1 MVMDAQQKSK
11 VEAYIDENE
20 KKKWYWGLA
29 DTVADLAWVEKETKE
44 GFINK
49 WLKNDKNLLRYAELA
64 IKTDKLTVWES
75 IEQKLLDIKLSI
87 SCPYFVDF
95 KDFLEELKRWS
106 DTSKPE
112 DSLAGASTWTS
123 TEATT
128 ETTADSSE
136 ISTRTF
142 CWTSVTSIQSEPFQR
157 NGKTWVT
164 RCSKTARFN
173 WHNFGLNLPSWNAYV
188 AGKNPWNDCIQT
200 IPADRKN
207 EQPQKSWEWI
217 SASDFKSIPK
227 WNYADIYVES
237 KSNYGHRAAAFK
249 DDSWQWYVLD
259 PYTRVNWKLDNTP
272 KKLEDYLNA
281 RKIVK
286 THIYESK
293 WYGKKSD
300 YEDNWSWY
308 EWRNS

>member
-1 MVMDAQQKSK
+1 MAMNAEQKAK
-11 VEAYIDENE
+11 VEEYIDENE
-20 KKKWYWGLA
+20 KKKWYWDVA
-29 DTVADLAWVEKETKE
+29 DTVADLAWVEKETKDD
-44 GFINK
+44 FINK
-49 WLKNDKNLLRYAELA
+49 WLKNNKNLLKYAELA
-64 IKTDKLTVWES
+64 MKSDKLTVWES
-75 IEQKLLDIKLSI
+75 LEQKLLDIKLSI
-87 SCPYFVDF
+87 SCPYFADF

-112 DSLAGASTWTS
+112 NPSAGASAWAS
-123 TEATT
+123 TGTTT
-128 ETTADSSE
+128 ETAAESSE
-136 ISTRTF
+136 ISTHTF

-200 IPADRKN
+200 IPADREH
-207 EQPQKSWEWI
+207 EQPQKSWGWI
-217 SASDFKSIPK
+217 SSSDFKSITK

-249 DDSWQWYVLD
+249 DDSGQWYVLD
-259 PYTRVNWKLDNTP
+259 PYTRINWKLDNTP

-293 WYGKKSD
+293 WYEKKSD
-300 YEDNWSWY
+300 HDDKWSWY